1 MAMADETTV
10 GEPKK
15 PDWPARLRSEVLAKM
30 ADETTVSAPAQAD
43 PTDPHQSQTDWRATL
58 RAQVDKLDARA
69 RELVTEGNRSRLVV
83 QRGDRQ
89 IASLPLTAVAAL
101 GAVGLVVAPL
111 GVVAAL
117 AGAALARV
125 NARIER

>member
-1 MAMADETTV
+1 MADETPV
-10 GEPKK
+10 GEPKQ
-15 PDWPARLRSEVLAKM
+15 PDWPARLRTEVLTAM
-30 ADETTVSAPAQAD
+30 ADNTRVEDTQQ
-43 PTDPHQSQTDWRATL
+43 TDPPEDHQAQSEWRATL
-58 RAQVDKLDARA
+58 RAQVDQLDARA
-69 RELVTEGNRSRLVV
+69 RELVKEGNRSRLVV

-125 NARIER
+125 SARIER